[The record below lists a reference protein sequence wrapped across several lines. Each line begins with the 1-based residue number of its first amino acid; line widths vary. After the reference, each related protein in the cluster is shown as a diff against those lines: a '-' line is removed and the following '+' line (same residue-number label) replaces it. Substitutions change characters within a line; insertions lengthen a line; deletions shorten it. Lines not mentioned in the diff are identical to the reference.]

1 VDVLETEK
9 AWVVRVAVAGV
20 SSRDLRVAVERD
32 ALCVRGVRSP
42 HPHATA
48 GEEVLRHHQ
57 LEIEPG
63 PFEARVAIGGAIER
77 EQVSARLE
85 DGVLTVHLPKRAPRR
100 IEIQE
105 TREAQAAPEADDAS

>member
-9 AWVVRVAVAGV
+9 AWVVRVEVAGV
-20 SSRDLRVAVERD
+20 GNRDLRVAVERG

-42 HPHATA
+42 SAGAPG

-57 LEIEPG
+57 LEIEAG

-85 DGVLTVHLPKRAPRR
+85 DGVLTVRLPKQAPRR
-100 IEIQE
+100 IEVQG
-105 TREAQAAPEADDAS
+105 PEDDRS

>member
-20 SSRDLRVAVERD
+20 WSGDLRVAVERD
-32 ALCVRGVRSP
+32 VLCVRGVRSP
-42 HPHATA
+42 HAGATG

-63 PFEARVAIGGAIER
+63 PFEARVTVGGAIER

-85 DGVLTVHLPKRAPRR
+85 DGVLTVRLPKSAPRR

-105 TREAQAAPEADDAS
+105 TPEAGEES